1 MCQIVRPWTW
11 SMQPVPRLEVAFNEY
26 SPPALESP
34 GLIKRTLRLRLGQ
47 LHFIAEPCSKSCET
61 VNDVS
66 NSDIL
71 TFTDCRFGITSLHQH
86 KWLGPGNKNKE
97 QDDQLKSIDSPAD
110 ADADM
115 IPRWPGRSWSLAASP
130 LWAVAIRF
138 ARKSRRSFVKTFKR
152 SNALSRLWKSAGDE
166 VGGEGIGFRMIYIW
180 WLSLWLQFLKSSDVD
195 DELVINLHQFKGWR
209 IVRSTCFGPIKGK
222 WLLKQKIVRWRHLP
236 L

>member
-1 MCQIVRPWTW
+1 
-11 SMQPVPRLEVAFNEY
+11 MQPVPRLEVAFNEY

-97 QDDQLKSIDSPAD
+97 QDFHLKSIDSPAD
-110 ADADM
+110 TDADM
-115 IPRWPGRSWSLAASP
+115 IPRWPWSPITYQGDLGGVGALLLLLCGRW
-130 LWAVAIRF
+130 
-138 ARKSRRSFVKTFKR
+138 RSDLQERVDA
-152 SNALSRLWKSAGDE
+152 ALSKPSRGQMRSQGCERVQVMRWRVK
-166 VGGEGIGFRMIYIW
+166 
-180 WLSLWLQFLKSSDVD
+180 
-195 DELVINLHQFKGWR
+195 ELVLELFISDGYHYDCSSYNLPMTMTNW
-209 IVRSTCFGPIKGK
+209 
-222 WLLKQKIVRWRHLP
+222 W
-236 L
+236 